1 MTSEERDDN
10 YWMGVRDALRMVDS
24 FLRWARKHPKDAKS
38 IDDFLAEGLI
48 AAAKRCESCLG
59 KELGMRY
66 GSDDPEV
73 DEPREVKEPP
83 HFEEP
88 IPDVEPEIEPIPD
101 AMAELYDTEAADATP
116 DDSTES
122 DAPEEIK
129 DEPEVPPVEPVSIDE
144 IQTPNIEEEAVS
156 SDDITF
162 EGIKR
167 DFLSDF
173 PLSASELESEESD
186 DTGPM
191 PSTPEEVMRAVLEEE
206 AIESAKIADEGLAS
220 PEEES
225 VVESYDD
232 VLEILESPPMSVDEP
247 SPPVATPK
255 RDLWS
260 PYDEPPLPEGEVEE
274 EESTSEDV
282 DEESSSEES
291 DKEPTT
297 VKPPPPPPPPETDET
312 EEERRRR
319 ARRLFFGT

>member
-59 KELGMRY
+59 KELGMKY

-73 DEPREVKEPP
+73 DEPREIDEPS

-88 IPDVEPEIEPIPD
+88 IPDVEPAVE
-101 AMAELYDTEAADATP
+101 AMADSFPDSDTEEPTFVSAD
-116 DDSTES
+116 
-122 DAPEEIK
+122 DASRPEM
-129 DEPEVPPVEPVSIDE
+129 PPVESVSIDE
-144 IQTPNIEEEAVS
+144 IETPD
-156 SDDITF
+156 SDKDTTPSEDLDF

-173 PLSASELESEESD
+173 PLSAPALMEDELEDSKS
-186 DTGPM
+186 M
-191 PSTPEEVMRAVLEEE
+191 ASTPEDVMRAVLEEE
-206 AIESAKIADEGLAS
+206 SLGPVE
-220 PEEES
+220 
-225 VVESYDD
+225 VESEEVMPPKAEDSEVETYDD
-232 VLEILESPPMSVDEP
+232 VLEVLESPPEADESP
-247 SPPVATPK
+247 SPAAVPK
-255 RDLWS
+255 RELWS
-260 PYDEPPLPEGEVEE
+260 PYDEPPLPEDENDVEIAE
-274 EESTSEDV
+274 DDATSD
-282 DEESSSEES
+282 DSDTSS
-291 DKEPTT
+291 PA
-297 VKPPPPPPPPETDET
+297 VKAPPPPPPPETDET